1 MTLDIHS
8 ILQHTFGLENFR
20 DGQEDIIKSI
30 MAGHDT
36 LVFMPTGG
44 GKSLTYQIPGI
55 ALPGITIVISPLIS
69 LMKDQIDKLREQWIA
84 SVCINSTI
92 SIQEQRDILE
102 EIRYPWEFPI
112 KFVYIAPERL
122 HSEEFLNVIRKVK
135 INLIAI
141 DEAHCVSQW
150 WHDFRPSYMKIKDFV
165 KDLRSNLHFEKE
177 TWEDFWENENSES
190 SLWENTSVPII
201 ALTATATKKVRGDIV
216 ERLGIVQAKE
226 FIYGFDRKNIV
237 MLVRE
242 IPKKEEK
249 LEKVAEIIEKT
260 PGSGIVY
267 AASIK
272 NVEEVY
278 NYLKSRGV
286 SVGKYTGS
294 MDNASR
300 AMSQNAFMD
309 DEVRVVVATNAFGMG
324 IDKKDIRFVIHYN
337 LPGSIESYY
346 QEIGRAGRDGRMS
359 IAVILASFSDTKIQ
373 EFFVE
378 NSNPDREEIL
388 EFYDYLYN
396 GIKDSEWKGKTIEKT
411 HAAMGHESGI
421 WTDMKVG
428 SIIKILEKYKIV
440 SRGIDGEKDPTD
452 GFRGKGIT
460 LLKEKRS
467 HGYIPID
474 WAHQNML
481 RSESMS
487 KLIAMKKLLF
497 TPQCRKRFILSYFSD
512 IADLERLPRN
522 CGMCDYCIDQKKGIV
537 RERPKIATREERRE
551 GKKESRRKSIGTS
564 QKIDTYEET
573 LRLFREQKNISAIA
587 DERGV
592 TSTTIEGHIAKLYG
606 RGVITLEEVSKL
618 TNLENIEYAR
628 GIIEKKF
635 GRKPEKLRE
644 IKDALEAAGRKDIR
658 YFDIHLA
665 IAQIEKGR

>member
-1 MTLDIHS
+1 MASDIRS
-8 ILQHTFGLENFR
+8 ILLDTFGLQDFR
-20 DGQEDIIKSI
+20 EGQEDIIKSVVS
-30 MAGHDT
+30 GHDT

-69 LMKDQIDKLREQWIA
+69 LMKDQIDKLRERGIA

-92 SIQEQRDILE
+92 SSQEQRDILE
-102 EIRYPWEFPI
+102 EIRYPGKFPI

-122 HSEEFLNVIRKVK
+122 HSEEFLSVISKVK
-135 INLIAI
+135 VSLIAI

-150 WHDFRPSYMKIKDFV
+150 GHDFRPSYMKIKDFI
-165 KDLRSNLHFEKE
+165 KNLRNRECPDE
-177 TWEDFWENENSES
+177 E
-190 SLWENTSVPII
+190 ENTPIPVI
-201 ALTATATKKVRGDIV
+201 ALTATATKKVRTDIM
-216 ERLGIVQAKE
+216 ERLGLDRVQE

-278 NYLKSRGV
+278 NHLKSKGV

-294 MDNASR
+294 MDSMSR
-300 AMSQNAFMD
+300 ELSQNDFMD
-309 DEVRVVVATNAFGMG
+309 SSTRVVVATNAFGMG

-337 LPGSIESYY
+337 LPGSVEGYY

-359 IAVILASFSDTKIQ
+359 IAVILASFADTKIQ

-378 NSNPDREEIL
+378 NSNPDQEEIL
-388 EFYDYLYN
+388 DFYDYLYE
-396 GIKDSEWKGKTIEKT
+396 GLKDGEGKGKTIEKT
-411 HAAMGHESGI
+411 YAAMGHESGI
-421 WTDMKVG
+421 GNDMKVG
-428 SIIKILEKYKIV
+428 SILKILEKYKIV
-440 SRGIDGEKDPTD
+440 GRGIDGEKETNA

-460 LLKEKRS
+460 LLKEKRA
-467 HGYIPID
+467 HQYIPID

-481 RSESMS
+481 KKEADM
-487 KLIAMKKLLF
+487 KLAAMKKLLF
-497 TPQCRKRFILSYFSD
+497 TPQCRKRFILNYFSD
-512 IADLERLPRN
+512 LTDLEKLPRN

-537 RERPKIATREERRE
+537 RKRPAFTGTEKRERKIRE
-551 GKKESRRKSIGTS
+551 RKQVGRS
-564 QKIDTYEET
+564 QKTDTYEET
-573 LRLFREQKNISAIA
+573 LRLFREQKNLSAIA

-592 TSTTIEGHIAKLYG
+592 TTQTIEAHIAKLYG
-606 RGVITLEEVSKL
+606 RGTITIEEVSKL
-618 TNLENIEYAR
+618 TMLENIEYAR
-628 GIIEKKF
+628 EIIEKKF
-635 GRKPEKLRE
+635 SGKAEKLRE
-644 IKDALEAAGRKDIR
+644 IKDVIEREGRKDIR

-665 IAQIEKGR
+665 IARIEKGE